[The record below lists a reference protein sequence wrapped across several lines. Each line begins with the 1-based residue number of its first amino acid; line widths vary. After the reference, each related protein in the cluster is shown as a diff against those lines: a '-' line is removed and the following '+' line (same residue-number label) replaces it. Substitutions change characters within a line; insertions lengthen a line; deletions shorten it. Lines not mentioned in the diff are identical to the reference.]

1 MDFKFILQLIQVFMA
16 LAFVL
21 SLSYGVLRMTKKLTD
36 GNARYMKIIEKTN
49 LGKDAYLAIMKI
61 GESYELVSV
70 TSGNITM
77 VREVDKEEMDK
88 LLQERDEMLTN
99 NPLITFFKDKE
110 SLNLPAL
117 LQKVKT
123 RMHRE

>member
-1 MDFKFILQLIQVFMA
+1 
-16 LAFVL
+16 
-21 SLSYGVLRMTKKLTD
+21 
-36 GNARYMKIIEKTN
+36 
-49 LGKDAYLAIMKI
+49 MKI